1 MKLWLSGK
9 RLTNCFLF
17 LLLLTVPLLGTA
29 QSNYLKGYVITASGE
44 TLRGYVDFQGTYQT
58 AESLKFKKDEDARAD
73 TYNLENC
80 LGYGVDGKE
89 YYERFTVNV
98 SQAYTR
104 TSNLRQGLDTS
115 YRRQTVFL
123 KVLQRGK
130 PFTLFSY
137 TDEIKERFYLQSSLD
152 KEPVELFRA
161 QYLTG
166 AGYEI
171 KGDYRF
177 RNQLLKAMT
186 ANGVEGRYDITKL
199 DVLRYDGRDLARVVA
214 AANGQRLPRET
225 ASRTAFFA
233 GAGINVANLS
243 YKGSHILSA
252 DDARIKKS
260 AELMLNA
267 GCDLFLDPE
276 RKRIVLRGELAY
288 FSSKNE
294 IRKSEYIHSFDE
306 RTISLMPQVIY
317 HFYASRPLRVFAGLG
332 GVVNYTNYRNNRVG
346 RIFPATAAAPEMFES
361 ENTRLEPVNISA
373 VGRIGVLISR
383 RFELSANYIAPA
395 EIRTYAGYSVLFGRT
410 AFGFSYFF
418 KGYN

>member
-9 RLTNCFLF
+9 ALIYRFLF
-17 LLLLTVPLLGTA
+17 LLFLAAPLLGTA
-29 QSNYLKGYVITASGE
+29 QSNYLKGYVITVSGE
-44 TLRGYVDFQGTYQT
+44 TLQGYVDFKGTYQT
-58 AESLKFKKDEDARAD
+58 AESLKFKKDEDAPAE

-80 LGYGVDGKE
+80 LGYGVDGKA

-104 TSNLRQGLDTS
+104 TSNLRPGLDTS

-166 AGYEI
+166 TGYEV

-177 RNQLLKAMT
+177 RTQLLNAMT
-186 ANGVEGRYDITKL
+186 ANGVEDRYDITKL
-199 DVLRYDGRDLARVVA
+199 DVLRYDGSDLIKVVA

-225 ASRTAFFA
+225 ASRFAFFA
-233 GAGINVANLS
+233 GAGINVAELS

-252 DDARIKKS
+252 DDVRTKRS
-260 AELMLNA
+260 TELMLNA
-267 GCDLFLDPE
+267 GCDLFLDAE
-276 RKRIVLRGELAY
+276 RKRIVLRAELAY

-306 RTISLMPQVIY
+306 RTVSVMPQVIY
-317 HFYASRPLRVFAGLG
+317 HFYASRPLRIYAGLG

-346 RIFPATAAAPEMFES
+346 RFFSATAAAPEMFES
-361 ENTRLEPVNISA
+361 ENTQLEPFTVSA
-373 VGRIGVLISR
+373 VGRVGVLVSR

-395 EIRTYAGYSVLFGRT
+395 EIRTFGGYSVLFART
-410 AFGFSYFF
+410 TFGFSYFF